1 MRAVRLSI
9 IETDRPGKTHAKK
22 VTMQDW
28 NPDIRTAR
36 GPKYLAIAQALSH
49 DIDAG
54 VLAAGD
60 RLPPQR
66 ALAET
71 LGLDLTTV
79 TRAYGEAQRLGLIEG
94 SGRRGSF
101 VRARPTVSPSV
112 FVGDPGDTGMNAPP
126 DGFGGT
132 LMRAFR
138 DTATAL
144 LSPEMAALPFQY
156 QRSGGAPSARKA
168 GADLLA
174 ARGVACSEDTV
185 LLAAGGQNALHAIF
199 SAEFKAG
206 DTLAVCAQVY
216 PGLLALTRRFG
227 VNVLSIPSDA
237 DGMDPDALSKAC
249 AGGGVRGVYIVP
261 TNDNPT
267 TTTMPITR
275 REAIAGVVEKHHLLL
290 IEDDAYGWLPEHPLP
305 PIAVH
310 APANT
315 WYIASVSKVL
325 TPGLRVAW
333 LRAPNVAGAWRLAAD
348 MHETAIMAPPLNAA
362 VVTEWVHTGMFQKLI
377 AEVRSEAR
385 LRQDMARECLAAG
398 SFLSQDYGY
407 HLWVAVPDDL
417 DARHLCDALRPYGLP
432 AIPGDAFAADR
443 SVVGPVA
450 LRVSIGGS
458 IARDQLRRGLNLLS
472 ALISPQ
478 APRKVSL
485 V

>member
-1 MRAVRLSI
+1 M
-9 IETDRPGKTHAKK
+9 H
-22 VTMQDW
+22 DW
-28 NPDIRTAR
+28 NPDIRAAK

-49 DIDAG
+49 DIEAG
-54 VLAAGD
+54 VLTAGD

-66 ALAET
+66 SLAEA

-112 FVGDPGDTGMNAPP
+112 SARDPGDTGMNAPP

-138 DTATAL
+138 ESASL
-144 LSPEMAALPFQY
+144 LLNPESGTLPFQY
-156 QRSGGAPSARKA
+156 QRSGGAPSARRA
-168 GADLLA
+168 GAELLT
-174 ARGVACSEDTV
+174 ARGLPCSEDTV

-206 DTLAVCAQVY
+206 DRLAVCAQVY
-216 PGLLALTRRFG
+216 PGLLALARRFG
-227 VNVLSIPSDA
+227 VNLLPIASDA
-237 DGMDPDALSKAC
+237 EGMDPDALRQAC
-249 AGGGVRGVYIVP
+249 AGGAVRGVYLVP

-267 TTTMPITR
+267 TVTMPLPR
-275 REAIAGVVEKHHLLL
+275 RKAIAEVVERHNLLL
-290 IEDDAYGWLPEHPLP
+290 IEDDAYGWLPQHPLL
-305 PIAVH
+305 PIAAY
-310 APANT
+310 APANS
-315 WYIASVSKVL
+315 WAIASVSKVL

-333 LRAPNVAGAWRLAAD
+333 LRAPDVAGAWRLAAD

-362 VVTEWVHTGMFQKLI
+362 VVTEWAHSGMFHKLI
-377 AEVRSEAR
+377 DEVRAEAC
-385 LRQDMARECLAAG
+385 LRQEMARECLAPG
-398 SFLSQDYGY
+398 SFKAQDYGY
-407 HLWVAVPDDL
+407 HLWVDIPDDL
-417 DARHLCDALRPYGLP
+417 DPRHICDALRPYDLP

-443 SVVGPVA
+443 SASSPA
-450 LRVSIGGS
+450 AMRVSIGGT

>member
-1 MRAVRLSI
+1 
-9 IETDRPGKTHAKK
+9 
-22 VTMQDW
+22 MQDW
-28 NPDIRTAR
+28 NPDIRAAK

-49 DIDAG
+49 DIEAG
-54 VLAAGD
+54 LLAPGD

-66 ALAET
+66 SLAET

-79 TRAYGEAQRLGLIEG
+79 TRAYSEAQRLGLIEG

-101 VRARPTVSPSV
+101 VRAKPTVSPSI
-112 FVGDPGDTGMNAPP
+112 FASDPGDTGMNAPP
-126 DGFGGT
+126 EGFGGT
-132 LMRAFR
+132 LTMAFR
-138 DTATAL
+138 DSATAL
-144 LSPEMAALPFQY
+144 LSPDLAALPFQY

-168 GADLLA
+168 GAELLA
-174 ARGVACSEDTV
+174 ARGIPCSEDTV
-185 LLAAGGQNALHAIF
+185 LVAAGGQNALHAIF

-206 DTLAVCAQVY
+206 DRLAVCAHVY
-216 PGLLALTRRFG
+216 PGLLALARRFG
-227 VNVLSIPSDA
+227 VTLLPIASDA
-237 DGMDPDALSKAC
+237 DGMDPDALSRAC
-249 AGGGVRGVYIVP
+249 AGGSVRGVYLVP

-267 TTTMPITR
+267 TVTMPLDR
-275 REAIAGVVEKHHLLL
+275 REAIAEIVGKHHLLL

-305 PIAVH
+305 PISSLV
-310 APANT
+310 PASS
-315 WYIASVSKVL
+315 WFIASVSKVL

-333 LRAPNVAGAWRLAAD
+333 LRAPDVAGAWRLAAD

-362 VVTEWVHTGMFQKLI
+362 VVTEWIHTGLFHRLI
-377 AEVRSEAR
+377 DEIRSEAR
-385 LRQDMARECLAAG
+385 IRQAMARDCLAPA
-398 SFLSQDYGY
+398 SFRAQDYGY

-417 DARHLCDALRPYGLP
+417 DPRHLCDALRQHGLP

-443 SVVGPVA
+443 SLASPVA
-450 LRVSIGGS
+450 MRVSIGGT

>member
-1 MRAVRLSI
+1 MQKPVG
-9 IETDRPGKTHAKK
+9 ET
-22 VTMQDW
+22 VWNMTMQSW
-28 NPDIRTAR
+28 NPDIRAAK
-36 GPKYLAIAQALSH
+36 GPKYLAIAQALSD
-49 DIDAG
+49 DIEAG
-54 VLAAGD
+54 ILAAGD

-66 ALAET
+66 TLAEA

-112 FVGDPGDTGMNAPP
+112 PAGDPGDTGMNAPP

-132 LMRAFR
+132 LMTAFR
-138 DTATAL
+138 DCATAL
-144 LSPEMAALPFQY
+144 LSPESATLPFQY

-168 GADLLA
+168 GAELLA
-174 ARGVACSEDTV
+174 ARGIPCSEDTV
-185 LLAAGGQNALHAIF
+185 LVAAGGQNALHAIF
-199 SAEFKAG
+199 SAEFRAG
-206 DTLAVCAQVY
+206 DTLAVCPQVY
-216 PGLLALTRRFG
+216 PGLLALARRFG
-227 VNVLSIPSDA
+227 VTLLSISSDA
-237 DGMDPDALSKAC
+237 DGMDPDALARAC
-249 AGGGVRGVYIVP
+249 AEGAVRGVYLVP

-267 TTTMPITR
+267 TVTMPVER
-275 REAIAGVVEKHHLLL
+275 REAMAKVIVKHNLLL
-290 IEDDAYGWLPEHPLP
+290 IEDDAYGWLPDHPLP
-305 PIAVH
+305 PITSR
-310 APANT
+310 APANS

-333 LRAPNVAGAWRLAAD
+333 LRAPDVAGAWRLAAD

-362 VVTEWVHTGMFQKLI
+362 VVTEWVHAGVFQKLV

-385 LRQDMARECLAAG
+385 VRQGMARECLAPA
-398 SFLSQDYGY
+398 SFRSQEYGY
-407 HLWVAVPDDL
+407 HLWIEVTDDL
-417 DARHLCDALRPYGLP
+417 DTRHICDALRQYGLP
-432 AIPGDAFAADR
+432 AVPGDAFAADR
-443 SVVGPVA
+443 SAAGPTA
-450 LRVSIGGS
+450 MRVSIGGT

>member
-1 MRAVRLSI
+1 LAKLF
-9 IETDRPGKTHAKK
+9 GKGGWKIA
-22 VTMQDW
+22 MQDW
-28 NPDIRTAR
+28 NPDIRAAR

-54 VLAAGD
+54 VLAPGD

-66 ALAET
+66 SLAEA

-101 VRARPTVSPSV
+101 VRARPTVSPSI
-112 FVGDPGDTGMNAPP
+112 FASDPGDTGMNAPP

-138 DTATAL
+138 DSATAL
-144 LSPEMAALPFQY
+144 LSPETAALPFQY

-168 GADLLA
+168 GAELLA
-174 ARGVACSEDTV
+174 TRGMPCSEDTV
-185 LLAAGGQNALHAIF
+185 LVAAGGQNALHAIF

-216 PGLLALTRRFG
+216 PGLLALARRFG
-227 VNVLSIPSDA
+227 VTLLPIAADA
-237 DGMDPDALSKAC
+237 DGMEPDALSHAC
-249 AGGGVRGVYIVP
+249 ASGTVKGAYLVP

-267 TTTMPITR
+267 TITMPVSR
-275 REAIAGVVEKHHLLL
+275 REAIAEVVAQHHLLL

-305 PIAVH
+305 PIGSRV
-310 APANT
+310 PANS
-315 WYIASVSKVL
+315 WYIASVSKAL

-333 LRAPNVAGAWRLAAD
+333 LRAPDVARAWRLAAD

-362 VVTEWVHTGMFQKLI
+362 VVTEWVHSGVFHTLI
-377 AEVRSEAR
+377 DEVRSEAR
-385 LRQDMARECLAAG
+385 FRQEMAQDCLASG
-398 SFLSQDYGY
+398 SYRSQDYGY
-407 HLWVAVPDDL
+407 HLWVEVPDDL
-417 DARHLCDALRPYGLP
+417 DTSHICDALRQHGLP
-432 AIPGDAFAADR
+432 AIPGEAFAADR
-443 SVVGPVA
+443 SLSNPA
-450 LRVSIGGS
+450 AMRVSIGGT